1 MKRNIFSK
9 NNSEL
14 IIVSQKLPN
23 KFEPLDIS
31 VNQSAK
37 NVTSTKFNSRYAD
50 SVNSHFPTGIAPGDV
65 NVPLMWAT

>member
-1 MKRNIFSK
+1 M
-9 NNSEL
+9 

-65 NVPLMWAT
+65 NVPLM

>member
-1 MKRNIFSK
+1 MKRNNFSK
-9 NNSEL
+9 TNSEL

-50 SVNSHFPTGIAPGDV
+50 RVNSHFPTNIAPGDV
-65 NVPLMWAT
+65 NLPLMWVT